1 MLLIALI
8 FRYTNL
14 KLFVPDARVER
25 EERKEGDG
33 TCISVEELFTA
44 FEEKCDGKVFDA
56 IMEQIKL
63 NRGGGGGDE

>member
-1 MLLIALI
+1 M
-8 FRYTNL
+8 

-56 IMEQIKL
+56 IMEKIKL
-63 NRGGGGGDE
+63 NRGGGDGGEGDE

>member
-1 MLLIALI
+1 M
-8 FRYTNL
+8 

-33 TCISVEELFTA
+33 TCISVEELFMA

-56 IMEQIKL
+56 IMEKIKF
-63 NRGGGGGDE
+63 NRGGGDGGEGDE